1 MQFAVRMGGVR
12 WPDSCP
18 ERGGQH
24 VNNAL
29 GIAKRSLGKSR
40 ADASARVEQRIA
52 RFLEAAT
59 EVFLEHGYRN
69 ARLNDVVARSGG
81 SMSTLYAAFGDK
93 RGLALAIMQR
103 SIASFD
109 ESLEALHRSELPPE
123 QALPLAAARMVEEIL
138 SPSRIVAHRIAIGE
152 GLCVPELRDWFME
165 HGVAPAERL
174 LIRYFEREKA
184 SGRLVLDTTPAIVA
198 NDFYMMVFGRVIL
211 LSINGYLG
219 VDDLPQVREEAR
231 NSVSIFL
238 QGVLPRS

>member
-1 MQFAVRMGGVR
+1 MTDPRR
-12 WPDSCP
+12 
-18 ERGGQH
+18 
-24 VNNAL
+24 
-29 GIAKRSLGKSR
+29 IAKRSIGKFR
-40 ADASARVEQRIA
+40 AETSARVEQRIA
-52 RFLEAAT
+52 RFIEAAT
-59 EVFLEHGYRN
+59 EVFLEHGYRS

-103 SIASFD
+103 SIVSFD
-109 ESLEALHRSELPPE
+109 EALDALHRSELPPE
-123 QALPLAAARMVEEIL
+123 LALPQAAARMVEEIL

-174 LIRYFEREKA
+174 LIQYFEREKA
-184 SGRLVLDTTPAIVA
+184 SGRLVLNTTPAIVA

-219 VDDLPQVREEAR
+219 VDDMPQVREEAR